1 MPKTYF
7 VTNIYY
13 ICDKIMQKEPRN
25 IEQKVFNKM
34 KRAKPG
40 TLFFIEQFS
49 ELAEQAAIRKA
60 LQRLKENEKIVRVAQ
75 GIYVI
80 PKESELVGKII
91 PGAEEVI
98 AAIAKKDQFRIVPTG
113 IQAQHLL
120 GLSTQVPMK
129 LVYLTDGA
137 PRTIHIGKQT
147 INLKKTIPKN
157 LIAKGEISGLVIQA
171 LKTIGKDKLEEKI
184 ETIILEQLKNEK
196 PENILHDSKLA
207 PAWIAAILKK
217 AITNE

>member
-13 ICDKIMQKEPRN
+13 ICDKIMQKRPQN
-25 IEQKVFNKM
+25 IEQNIFNKM
-34 KRAKPG
+34 KKAKPA

-49 ELAEQAAIRKA
+49 ELAEPTAIRKA

-75 GIYVI
+75 GIYAI
-80 PKESELVGKII
+80 PKESKLVGKII

-137 PRTIHIGKQT
+137 PRIINIGKHNELEYRQT
-147 INLKKTIPKN
+147 CVNRTFRLNDLSSRKR
-157 LIAKGEISGLVIQA
+157 ISGNCSQFIRC
-171 LKTIGKDKLEEKI
+171 
-184 ETIILEQLKNEK
+184 
-196 PENILHDSKLA
+196 
-207 PAWIAAILKK
+207 
-217 AITNE
+217 

>member
-13 ICDKIMQKEPRN
+13 ICDKIMQKEPQN

-157 LIAKGEISGLVIQA
+157 LIAKGEISSLVIQA
-171 LKTIGKDKLEEKI
+171 LKTIGKNKLEEKI

-196 PENILHDSKLA
+196 SENILHDSKLA
-207 PAWIAAILKK
+207 PAWIATILKK
-217 AITNE
+217 AIPTE

>member
-13 ICDKIMQKEPRN
+13 ICDKIMQKEPQN

-207 PAWIAAILKK
+207 PAWVATILKK

>member
-1 MPKTYF
+1 MKKKPQNT
-7 VTNIYY
+7 
-13 ICDKIMQKEPRN
+13 
-25 IEQKVFNKM
+25 EQKVFNKM
-34 KRAKPG
+34 KRAKAG

-49 ELAEQAAIRKA
+49 ELAEQTTIRKA

-75 GIYVI
+75 GIYAI

-91 PGAEEVI
+91 PGAEEVM
-98 AAIAKKDQFRIVPTG
+98 AAIAKKDQFRIMPTG
-113 IQAQHLL
+113 IQAQYLL

-137 PRTIHIGKQT
+137 PRTITIGKQT
-147 INLKKTIPKN
+147 VNLKKTIPKN

-171 LKTIGKDKLEEKI
+171 LKTIGKDKLDEKS

-196 PENILHDSKLA
+196 LENILHDSKLA
-207 PAWIAAILKK
+207 PVWVATILKK
-217 AITNE
+217 AIINE

>member
-13 ICDKIMQKEPRN
+13 ICDKIMQKEPQN

-34 KRAKPG
+34 KRTKPG

-207 PAWIAAILKK
+207 PAWIATILKK

>member
-1 MPKTYF
+1 MK
-7 VTNIYY
+7 
-13 ICDKIMQKEPRN
+13 KEPQN
-25 IEQKVFNKM
+25 IEQNIFNKM
-34 KRAKPG
+34 KKAKPS

-49 ELAEQAAIRKA
+49 ELAEPAAIRKA

-80 PKESELVGKII
+80 PKESKLVGKII

-120 GLSTQVPMK
+120 GLTTQVPMK
-129 LVYLTDGA
+129 LVYLTDSA
-137 PRTIHIGKQT
+137 PRTVNIGKQT
-147 INLKKTIPKN
+147 VALKKTTPKN

-171 LKTIGKDKLEEKI
+171 LKTIGKNKLDEKT
-184 ETIILEQLKNEK
+184 ETIILERLKNEK
-196 PENILHDSKLA
+196 TANIIHDSKLA
-207 PAWIAAILKK
+207 PAWIASILKK
-217 AITNE
+217 AIANE

>member
-13 ICDKIMQKEPRN
+13 ICDKIMQKEPQN

-157 LIAKGEISGLVIQA
+157 LIAKGEISSLVIQA

-207 PAWIAAILKK
+207 PAWIATILKK

>member
-13 ICDKIMQKEPRN
+13 ICDKIMQKEPQN

-60 LQRLKENEKIVRVAQ
+60 LQRLKENEKIVRVAL
-75 GIYVI
+75 GIYAI

-207 PAWIAAILKK
+207 PAWIATILKK